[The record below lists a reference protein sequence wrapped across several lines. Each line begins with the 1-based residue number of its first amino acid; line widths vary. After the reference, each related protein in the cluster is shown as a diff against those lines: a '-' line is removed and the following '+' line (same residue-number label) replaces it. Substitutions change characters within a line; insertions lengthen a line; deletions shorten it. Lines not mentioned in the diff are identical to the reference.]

1 VVVGKNGALY
11 GTTSGAGSAASLSA
25 CPGAYDVI
33 AGCGIVF
40 ELTPPSTPG
49 GVWTETI
56 LHSFSGQD
64 GDGATPLAALTL
76 SSNGVLYGTTSQG
89 GTAGRGTVFSL
100 VP

>member
-1 VVVGKNGALY
+1 VY
-11 GTTSGAGSAASLSA
+11 
-25 CPGAYDVI
+25 PFI

-49 GVWTETI
+49 GAWTETV

-64 GDGATPLAALTL
+64 GDGAIPLGSLTL
-76 SSNGVLYGTTSQG
+76 SSSGEFYGNTSAG
-89 GTAGRGTVFSL
+89 GTAGKGTIFSP